1 MNTATAH
8 IPRSV
13 TYTAPAPPLNAGP
26 AWPDIPGGINRATVY
41 PAPAN
46 APHARGKDF
55 S

>member
-13 TYTAPAPPLNAGP
+13 TYTAPEPPLNRGNAR
-26 AWPDIPGGINRATVY
+26 PDILGGINRATVY
-41 PAPAN
+41 PAPTN
-46 APHARGKDF
+46 APHTRGKDF